1 MRSVRTLLFA
11 LGSVAILGMSLA
23 GCGSTTPERAGLQT
37 IDGGRQ
43 ITVPVLWSDPSRAI
57 GGVEPAV
64 VRVGDGSAT
73 NFSIDLRDLEAKGAG
88 AAWTAASAS
97 AAAVGALYS
106 GRDPSDIDVSFTVSG
121 PIDGPSAGAL
131 LTVAILAALRD
142 VPLLPGVTMTGTIS
156 PDGTIS
162 TVGGVGLKLASAAEA
177 GYTTVLLPPGN
188 TELTVGGTGESISAV
203 EAGRQL
209 GLDVRHVATV
219 AQAYEQLTGQNF
231 IAVSEDPYVLPPAV
245 LAAAEKTA
253 QDLVNEVTALSDQM
267 PADAQQRSV
276 IESDLAAAR
285 GDLEAGDPA
294 SAYARATTALFAVGR
309 AITVDKY
316 QELLRNQGLDAA
328 KANLADDI
336 VVALAAAESAIARG
350 SDVSG
355 LGMESALS
363 TPTALAWSAYT
374 RAALR
379 ALLVAVPDVSDEDQL
394 LAAVTVL
401 SEQSLS
407 VEYLQQDALDVVR
420 SMPSRAL
427 PSEQQLADFL
437 SGYTN
442 FLVRGAQAN
451 AQYITDVVLP
461 SVPAASVGIDDVRS
475 LSPIIGQLAQETATI
490 DVATEG
496 IREEIA
502 QAASAIT
509 DFVTTTA
516 FISATQGFGVDGFS
530 MVTQAPTITDE
541 SAVRVAFDTS
551 RQIVADSANLVS
563 AQGLDAGYAV
573 WSAEWGSSAFNE
585 LAREGRAGTG
595 AVLAFNELWFDV
607 INLQMIYASVGT
619 LLN

>member
-1 MRSVRTLLFA
+1 
-11 LGSVAILGMSLA
+11 
-23 GCGSTTPERAGLQT
+23 
-37 IDGGRQ
+37 
-43 ITVPVLWSDPSRAI
+43 
-57 GGVEPAV
+57 
-64 VRVGDGSAT
+64 
-73 NFSIDLRDLEAKGAG
+73 
-88 AAWTAASAS
+88 
-97 AAAVGALYS
+97 
-106 GRDPSDIDVSFTVSG
+106 
-121 PIDGPSAGAL
+121 
-131 LTVAILAALRD
+131 
-142 VPLLPGVTMTGTIS
+142 
-156 PDGTIS
+156 
-162 TVGGVGLKLASAAEA
+162 
-177 GYTTVLLPPGN
+177 
-188 TELTVGGTGESISAV
+188 
-203 EAGRQL
+203 
-209 GLDVRHVATV
+209 
-219 AQAYEQLTGQNF
+219 
-231 IAVSEDPYVLPPAV
+231 
-245 LAAAEKTA
+245 
-253 QDLVNEVTALSDQM
+253 VNEVTALSDQM

-363 TPTALAWSAYT
+363 TPTALAWSAYA

-379 ALLVAVPDVSDEDQL
+379 ALLVAVPDVSDDEQL

-442 FLVRGAQAN
+442 FLVRGARAN

-475 LSPIIGQLAQETATI
+475 LAPIIGQLAQETATI

-551 RQIVADSANLVS
+551 RQMVADSASLVS